1 MNRKNIYTVI
11 VILFSPF
18 IVGAKNKHAP
28 EKVTVTGTLESSN
41 SFISYVTISGQQYVI
56 KQKVNQEKQI
66 IAAMREALASYI
78 AKDLKIAQH
87 VEIIPAHE
95 NVSGKKYPSSSATLH
110 TLAPGKI
117 VSALRGHKYYLLCLK
132 QRDPQGKKI
141 TGKWLTETIINQIT
155 WHKHIALIIALDLF
169 ICNTDRN
176 RRNLFYDQATDSFC
190 AIDMENIYRRN
201 VADMACKKLR
211 EMINV
216 NHKKFTPAEIEAL
229 KMVKDTLQFLSKKYP
244 PQDILARIDK
254 YAVFAGYVDDGSLLG
269 DKLTKK
275 IERHKQMVV
284 ECYGSVQKLI
294 KILTEIIAR
303 NIDL

>member
-1 MNRKNIYTVI
+1 MNRKNIYIVI
-11 VILFSPF
+11 GILFSPCM
-18 IVGAKNKHAP
+18 IGAKIKQAL

-41 SFISYVTISGQQYVI
+41 SFISYVTIAGQHYVI
-56 KQKVNQEKQI
+56 KQKTNQEKQI

-78 AKDLKIAQH
+78 AKDLKIAQS

-95 NVSGKKYPSSSATLH
+95 NVLGKKYPSSSATLH

-176 RRNLFYDQATDSFC
+176 RRNLFYDPATDSFC

-201 VADMACKKLR
+201 VAQMACKKLR

-216 NHKKFTPAEIEAL
+216 HHKKFTRAEIEAL
-229 KMVKDTLQFLSKKYP
+229 KIVKNTLQFLSKKYP
-244 PQDILARIDK
+244 PADIIAHIDLYAAR
-254 YAVFAGYVDDGSLLG
+254 AGYINDGSLLG
-269 DKLTKK
+269 DKVTKK
-275 IERHKQMVV
+275 IERHKQMVA
-284 ECYGSVQKLI
+284 ECYESVQKLI
-294 KILTEIIAR
+294 KMLTEIITTFTP
-303 NIDL
+303 

>member
-1 MNRKNIYTVI
+1 MKSKKKLICAIGWLLIPWCTLSQI
-11 VILFSPF
+11 S
-18 IVGAKNKHAP
+18 
-28 EKVTVTGTLESSN
+28 EKITVTDQCESPN
-41 SFISYVTISGQQYVI
+41 SFISYVTIAGRHYVI
-56 KQKVNQEKQI
+56 KQKINQEKQI
-66 IAAMREALASYI
+66 IAVMREALASYI
-78 AKDLKIAQH
+78 AKDLKIAQS
-87 VEIIPAHE
+87 VEIIDATE
-95 NVSGKKYPSSSATLH
+95 NIPGKKYAMYPATLH

-176 RRNLFYDQATDSFC
+176 RRNLFYDEATDSFC

-201 VADMACKKLR
+201 VAKMACKKLR

-216 NHKKFTPAEIEAL
+216 NHKKFTLAEIEAL
-229 KMVKDTLQFLSKKYP
+229 KIVKNTLQFLSKKYP
-244 PQDILARIDK
+244 PKDIIAHMYT
-254 YAVFAGYVDDGSLLG
+254 YADRAGYVNDGSLLN

-275 IERHKQMVV
+275 IERHKEMVV
-284 ECYGSVQKLI
+284 ECYDSVQKLI
-294 KILTEIIAR
+294 KILTEITR
-303 NIDL
+303 LSL